1 VPPSASPPRNRSSN
15 SNRKSSNTIDG
26 TVRKALAGAVVA
38 TLTAVAAH
46 VLGVQQ
52 LIRIPD
58 LALYI
63 PAAIFGAL
71 VGPTRLRSLVWVP
84 AGVIAMLCI
93 IVAYTPIVSA
103 LARPLTRKDALPARV
118 DAVAVLGMGLT
129 PDAMVRSEGLDRLL
143 TGLSLAKGGLAPVVL
158 VSREQRNFT
167 GKIVSDSTDL
177 RNLAAFADPAAR
189 VIFVDSVFTTRTEA
203 IRMGAIARANHWT
216 TIAVVTSPMHTRRA
230 CATFEA
236 VGLRVV
242 CVPAAVRQSGL
253 YPGANAEDRLRAFRS
268 WLYEMFAS
276 SSYKSR
282 GWIN

>member
-1 VPPSASPPRNRSSN
+1 M
-15 SNRKSSNTIDG
+15 
-26 TVRKALAGAVVA
+26 
-38 TLTAVAAH
+38 
-46 VLGVQQ
+46 QQ

-58 LALYI
+58 LALYV
-63 PAAIFGAL
+63 PAAIFGAI
-71 VGPTRLRSLVWVP
+71 VGPTRLRPLVWVP
-84 AGVIAMLCI
+84 AGILAAICI
-93 IVAYTPIVSA
+93 VVGYTPIVSA
-103 LARPLTRKDALPARV
+103 LARPLVRMDALPSRV

-129 PDAMVRSEGLDRLL
+129 PDGMVRSEGLDRLL
-143 TGLSLAKGGLAPVVL
+143 TGVSMVKRGLSSVLL
-158 VSREQRNFT
+158 VSREKKSVG
-167 GKIVSDSTDL
+167 GKTVSDSADL
-177 RNLAAFADPAAR
+177 QSVTADAGTAQ
-189 VIFVDSVFTTRTEA
+189 VIFIDSVFTTRTEA
-203 IRMGAIARANHWT
+203 LRVAAVARANRWS

-282 GWIN
+282 GWIR